1 MEFNTPILLIFFNRP
16 DKTKKILEIIENL
29 DAKNIFISADGP
41 RDKFSED
48 RICCAKVKN
57 LIEEFSK
64 GKNVKVKINTYN
76 QGLKKNII
84 NSISWFF
91 SNVEKGII
99 IEDDCIPSLS
109 FFDFCQNLLNKY
121 ETNDQIMQINGT
133 NLGVDYSGIIEE
145 SYFFS
150 KLNHVWGW
158 ATWKR
163 SWVHFDNEFKD
174 YKYLKKNNSFN
185 KYYVNNK
192 ITNWMVKYF
201 DKSQS
206 GKDNIWSINWA
217 YSILKNNGLCITPS
231 KNLVQNIGFDGS
243 GTSVKDKTFIKFS
256 KTDINEIGKIKHP
269 KKINY
274 NLKNDLLAYDR
285 KISKIDPRAN
295 LMIKI
300 KKKIINMLFKK

>member
-57 LIEEFSK
+57 LIEEFSN

-133 NLGVDYSGIIEE
+133 NLGIDYSGIIEE

-217 YSILKNNGLCITPS
+217 Y
-231 KNLVQNIGFDGS
+231 
-243 GTSVKDKTFIKFS
+243 
-256 KTDINEIGKIKHP
+256 
-269 KKINY
+269 
-274 NLKNDLLAYDR
+274 
-285 KISKIDPRAN
+285 
-295 LMIKI
+295 
-300 KKKIINMLFKK
+300 

>member
-1 MEFNTPILLIFFNRP
+1 
-16 DKTKKILEIIENL
+16 
-29 DAKNIFISADGP
+29 
-41 RDKFSED
+41 
-48 RICCAKVKN
+48 
-57 LIEEFSK
+57 
-64 GKNVKVKINTYN
+64 
-76 QGLKKNII
+76 
-84 NSISWFF
+84 
-91 SNVEKGII
+91 
-99 IEDDCIPSLS
+99 
-109 FFDFCQNLLNKY
+109 
-121 ETNDQIMQINGT
+121 
-133 NLGVDYSGIIEE
+133 
-145 SYFFS
+145 
-150 KLNHVWGW
+150 
-158 ATWKR
+158 
-163 SWVHFDNEFKD
+163 
-174 YKYLKKNNSFN
+174 
-185 KYYVNNK
+185 
-192 ITNWMVKYF
+192 MVKYF